1 MIKVDGAYVTVEGS
15 NLALAVELAMGLKS
29 LMDEDVF
36 DEECI
41 LAVLEIAK
49 KDKPEYEDVK
59 RLVDAIVVFRR
70 KQKDNIVFPD
80 AIKDGL
86 VEMLMD
92 EVFGEE

>member
-1 MIKVDGAYVTVEGS
+1 MIKVDGAYVTVSGS

-49 KDKPEYEDVK
+49 KDKPEYEEVK
-59 RLVDAIVVFRR
+59 RMMDAIVGFRS
-70 KQKDNIVFPD
+70 KQVGKVMFPD
-80 AIKDGL
+80 DMKDGL
-86 VEMLMD
+86 TEMLMN